1 MSNLKSAQQ
10 YQQYQSKESKR
21 IQKCE
26 QAARDICSDTV
37 LDLVAVTDKGFLR
50 IHNLLS
56 KARHYLHKAQANL
69 SKLSI
74 YT

>member
-1 MSNLKSAQQ
+1 M
-10 YQQYQSKESKR
+10 KR
-21 IQKCE
+21 IQKNE

-37 LDLVAVTDKGFLR
+37 LDMVAVTDKGFLR

-69 SKLSI
+69 SRPLLSFI
-74 YT
+74 ILLVNYSRL